1 MSSSWFLNSIPN
13 GEIGDFYLLIN
24 APTYSI
30 VSCSIYETVRHARD
44 RRWSK
49 IAQHLPGRTD
59 NEIKNYWRTRVQK
72 QARQL
77 KVDSNSKKF
86 LEAIR
91 TFWIPRLVEQMEQ
104 NNPSTSSITNSQT
117 NLVNNYSDSEL
128 PLQVKNSGSNL
139 AAQNLTVGKN
149 NAEILI
155 EDYYSV
161 GFPSSC
167 YDENEMQEMD
177 GQDGSLSQCHAA
189 GIDWFGED
197 LGSTFWNTDELWQF
211 RKWEELGM

>member
-1 MSSSWFLNSIPN
+1 M
-13 GEIGDFYLLIN
+13 
-24 APTYSI
+24 
-30 VSCSIYETVRHARD
+30 
-44 RRWSK
+44 
-49 IAQHLPGRTD
+49 
-59 NEIKNYWRTRVQK
+59 QK

-104 NNPSTSSITNSQT
+104 NNPSTSSVTNSQT

-155 EDYYSV
+155 EDYYNV

-177 GQDGSLSQCHAA
+177 GQDASLSQCHGA
-189 GIDWFGED
+189 GIDWFGGD